1 MADTNIDGIILEIEA
16 TTDKADGGIDKTI
29 KSLESMKKITE
40 AIDPKKLESLKDC
53 LQSFS
58 SVGEQLKSA
67 GAGMRGIASSIKS
80 LSGIDSTKLKE
91 VADAVGK
98 IGAALGNLGS
108 NNKINIRIDS
118 EGIKQSVKP
127 LKDVQDGFQRLEFP
141 KIDASQLENGA
152 RVIGQI
158 RQEMESSVIKGGSF
172 PKFEFPRFDTAT
184 AGMQQ
189 MAQATQQAKTSMDS
203 ASASA
208 DNLANSETRA
218 GAAAQSA
225 ASGQGAFS
233 SSINQTNTSSANAKI
248 QSLIEQINRYKA
260 TIRGMENGTLAF
272 DTTQYT
278 TAINGLKQVQQE
290 FDNFKKSVEN
300 SPSSMDD
307 LAKSIKGVGDAAG
320 KCGLGTFA
328 SLLNTISTILPMIEA
343 GGVAANAGF
352 QSMAVGLQAVQ
363 SAIPIIGI
371 ILTLISAIV
380 NAVNAAAQKIKSTV
394 EKVTANIKVAV
405 RKVQQA
411 LTKLIAKIKEMGKE
425 FKLSIGI
432 SDDAFKNLRK
442 KLHSLTRLF
451 TFMLLRKAIT
461 HFFELVKTGFDN
473 LVLYSRYFGTEF
485 HKNVNLL
492 YSDLKWV
499 GNAFATAFEPIL
511 NYVTPMLDYLI
522 EKLVAAA
529 NALAQFFSA
538 LTGKATYTRAKKL
551 NEDYAKSL
559 DKTADSAK
567 KLVDNLTTGI
577 DELNILQENKNNGK
591 DDLGETKPEDM
602 FTTEEVDDK
611 YKSLAEMIKEAW
623 ENADFYD
630 IGRLFGEKLRDAL
643 ESIDWDA
650 IKKTLRKIAKC
661 IATFLNGFLETPGLF
676 TVIGRTV
683 AEAINSAF
691 EFIDEFAWDFHWD
704 SLGTAIMDAIEGF
717 VDNLDWSVMES
728 AITGVATGITNLF
741 NTIFA
746 RKEVFQKAGDAIAN
760 AINLAIKYFSTI
772 VTGLHWDDI
781 GSSIGTALSAVFT
794 GIDLPGAASALA
806 AAISGVCEAAWNL
819 LDNFDFEKLA
829 YNIYTAVNNFLNGLK
844 WEDYIVID
852 ENGEEHLHRGIK
864 SAFSMLGTKLGTWI
878 SETITGIDP
887 KALGRTIGNAFN
899 TLFKGIGDFAKSI
912 DFKAIAE
919 NIATA
924 INTAVET
931 IDWKDA
937 GGTINTLVNGVCT
950 LINTLISKVD
960 WFRLMRGVGQAM
972 AEIDWDTILA
982 TVFRVFAAKWTFKR
996 MFKSVSFT
1004 IIGTSIVG
1012 GIQNGID
1019 KAFSSIGT
1027 WIYEHTFEPIIN
1039 AIKKAFGIKD
1049 GDSEES
1055 KKIGGD
1061 IIGGFLK
1068 GLSTSLL
1075 PPPLGVFAVFGNVI
1089 KWVKDLFGIHSPST
1103 VFKEI
1108 GENVIAGFTNAFN
1121 FLTNCK
1127 KKIEEWA
1134 GKILEWF
1141 DGNGLISDF
1150 KGYASDIITGF
1161 KEKIGN
1167 TYTTVKTNI
1176 TTWASNVKEW
1186 FSGSSNGAVNR
1197 TTWTNYANE
1206 VISGFREKIGN
1217 TYTTC
1222 RTNITTW
1229 ASDVKEYFTGNSHG
1243 AVNNL
1248 TWTSYANEV
1257 VKGFREKIGN
1267 AYTTCRTN
1275 ISTWANDIKEYFSG
1289 SSHGAV
1295 NNSTWTNY
1303 ANEVIKGFREKIGNT
1318 YTTCRNNITTW
1329 ASDVKDYFSGSS
1341 HGAINNTTWTNY
1353 ASEVIR
1359 GFREKIGSAYTTCRT
1374 NINTW
1379 TSDLKT
1385 YFTSSSHGNINSSN
1399 WATYAGNIITGF
1411 KNKIGSSYTDC
1422 KSNIETW
1429 ASKVKSWFTD
1439 ISGKSAWE
1447 GIAANVVNGFKDKV
1461 GALYSTCKST
1471 IQSWGSDI
1479 ISWFKDKLGIKSPSR
1494 VFAQLG
1500 VYTIEGFNSGVE
1512 GEGEKTKDVMSSWA
1526 DSFTDMDI
1534 NLGAKMRF
1542 NDSALRD
1549 VQTNYGADFTN
1560 DTIVQRVRRD
1570 ILSDGALRATLES
1583 GGGIKEA
1590 FKEALV
1596 ESGLI
1601 ENTSNTAAN
1610 TKRQADKKEQTIVEI
1625 GRRTITDVITTQRNA
1640 DGFQF
1645 QPT

>member
-1 MADTNIDGIILEIEA
+1 MADTNLDGIILEIEA

-29 KSLESMKKITE
+29 RSLEEMKKITE

-127 LKDVQDGFQRLEFP
+127 LKDAQDSFQRLEFP

-152 RVIGQI
+152 RVIGQM

-189 MAQATQQAKTSMDS
+189 MTQATQQAKASMDS

-208 DNLANSETRA
+208 DNLANSETRV

-225 ASGQGAFS
+225 AHGQGAFS
-233 SSINQTNTSSANAKI
+233 SSVNQTNTSSANAKI
-248 QSLIEQINRYKA
+248 QSLIEQVNRYKA
-260 TIRGMENGTLAF
+260 TIRGMENGALAF

-307 LAKSIKGVGDAAG
+307 LAKSIKGVGDAASRS
-320 KCGLGTFA
+320 GLGTFA

-380 NAVNAAAQKIKSTV
+380 NAVNAAAQKIRSTV
-394 EKVTANIKVAV
+394 EKVTANIKAAV
-405 RKVQQA
+405 RKIQQA
-411 LTKLIAKIKEMGKE
+411 FTKLIAKIKEMARE
-425 FKLSIGI
+425 FKASIGF

-451 TFMLLRKAIT
+451 TFMLLRSAFT
-461 HFFELVKTGFDN
+461 HFFELVKNGFDN

-485 HKNVNLL
+485 HRNVNLL

-602 FTTEEVDDK
+602 FTTEDVEDK
-611 YKSLAEMIKEAW
+611 YKSLAAMIKEAW

-630 IGRLFGEKLRDAL
+630 IGRMVGEKLRDAL
-643 ESIDWDA
+643 ESIDWES

-676 TVIGRTV
+676 TVIGKTV

-717 VDNLDWSVMES
+717 VDNLDWNVMES

-746 RKEVFQKAGDAIAN
+746 RKEVFQKAGDAIAK

-864 SAFSMLGTKLGTWI
+864 SAFRMLGTKLGTWI

-887 KALGRTIGNAFN
+887 KSLGRTIGNAFN

-912 DFKAIAE
+912 NFKAIAE

-960 WFRLMRGVGQAM
+960 WFELMRGVGQAM

-1012 GIQNGID
+1012 GIQDGID

-1027 WIYEHTFEPIIN
+1027 WIYEHTFEPVIN
-1039 AIKKAFGIKD
+1039 AIKKAFGIKS

-1075 PPPLGVFAVFGNVI
+1075 PPPLGVFAIFGKVI
-1089 KWVKDLFGIHSPST
+1089 QWVKDLFGIHSPST

-1141 DGNGLISDF
+1141 DGNRLISDF
-1150 KGYASDIITGF
+1150 KGYASDIVTGF

-1176 TTWASNVKEW
+1176 TAWASSVREW
-1186 FSGSSNGAVNR
+1186 FSGSGNGAVNR
-1197 TTWTNYANE
+1197 TTWISYANE

-1229 ASDVKEYFTGNSHG
+1229 ASDIKEYFSGSSNG
-1243 AVNNL
+1243 GINNT
-1248 TWTSYANEV
+1248 TWTNYASEV
-1257 VKGFREKIGN
+1257 IRGFREKIGN
-1267 AYTTCRTN
+1267 VYTTCRTN

-1329 ASDVKDYFSGSS
+1329 ARDIKDYFSGSS
-1341 HGAINNTTWTNY
+1341 QGAINNTTWTNY

-1359 GFREKIGSAYTTCRT
+1359 GFREKIGSTYTTCRT

-1422 KSNIETW
+1422 QSNIQTW
-1429 ASKVKSWFTD
+1429 ATNVKSWFTG

-1447 GIAANVVNGFKDKV
+1447 GIASDVVNGFKNKV

-1512 GEGEKTKDVMSSWA
+1512 GEGEKTKNVMSSWA
-1526 DSFTDMDI
+1526 DSFSDMDI

-1542 NDSALRD
+1542 DDSTLRD
-1549 VQTNYGADFTN
+1549 VQTNYGTDFTN

-1570 ILSDGALRATLES
+1570 ILTDGALRATLES

-1640 DGFQF
+1640 DGYQF